1 MSNRILA
8 CPSATQIGH
17 YVRRVAELLEGEHS
31 IETLIRSVDESIED
45 PYTPLEEAMRL
56 VNWSKQLEG
65 YLEGIRF
72 ALGEPER
79 FRTPEPIDG

>member
-8 CPSATQIGH
+8 CASTTQTEH
-17 YVRRVAELLEGEHS
+17 HMRRVAELMEEKDR
-31 IETLIRSVDESIED
+31 IETLIRSVDESIEV
-45 PYTPLEEAMRL
+45 PYTPFEEAMRL

-72 ALGEPER
+72 ALGEPKR
-79 FRTPEPIDG
+79 FRTQESIDE